1 MAGSLPLAAVLG
13 CSGPSL
19 TGAERDFFRDADPLG
34 FILFARNCKNP
45 RQVRALVDSLRACV
59 GRADAPV
66 LIDQEG
72 GRVARLG
79 PPHWRAAPAMARF
92 GEMARHSSI
101 KATEAAW
108 LNARLIAA
116 DLHDLGITVDCAP
129 VLDVPHAGAHDV
141 IGDRAPGTS
150 ADIAM
155 MVGGAF
161 ADGLLEG
168 GVLPVIKHIPGHGRA
183 AADSHH
189 ALPVVRTPVTE
200 LASTDFS
207 PFRALSDLPWAMT
220 AHVLFTALDDRRPAT
235 TSRAVVDT
243 VIRHHI
249 GFDGVLIT
257 DDLSMKALSGTLAER
272 TEAALEAGCDVVLH
286 CNADMAEM
294 REVAAAC
301 RPLAARARERL
312 DRGEA
317 MRRAAAPLDRAMA
330 TARLAELFEEQAA

>member
-1 MAGSLPLAAVLG
+1 MAKRLPLAVVLG
-13 CSGPSL
+13 CSGTKL
-19 TGAERDFFRDADPLG
+19 TKAERDFFKDADPLG
-34 FILFARNCKNP
+34 FILFSRNCENP
-45 RQVRALVDSLRACV
+45 DQVRSLVESMRKCV

-79 PPHWRAAPAMARF
+79 PPHWRVAPAMTRF
-92 GEMARHSSI
+92 GELARRSSVR
-101 KATEAAW
+101 ATEAAW

-116 DLHDLGITVDCAP
+116 DLHELGITVNCAP
-129 VLDVPHAGAHDV
+129 VLDVPHAGAHDI

-155 MVGGAF
+155 LVGGAF

-183 AADSHH
+183 SADSHQS
-189 ALPVVRTPVTE
+189 LPVVKTPVTE

-220 AHVLFTALDDRRPAT
+220 AHVLYTALDDQEPAT
-235 TSRAVVDT
+235 TSRSVIEA
-243 VIRHHI
+243 VIRDHI

-257 DDLSMKALSGTLAER
+257 DDLSMQALSGSLADR
-272 TEAALEAGCDVVLH
+272 AKAALNAGCDVVLH
-286 CNADMAEM
+286 CNGDMAEM
-294 REVAAAC
+294 QEVVGAC
-301 RPLAARARERL
+301 RRLSLKAQARIE
-312 DRGEA
+312 RGEA
-317 MRRAAAPLDRAMA
+317 MRRTAAPLDRKMA
-330 TARLAELFEEQAA
+330 QARLAELFEDRAA

>member
-1 MAGSLPLAAVLG
+1 MARRFPLAAVLG
-13 CSGPSL
+13 CSGTVPSC
-19 TGAERDFFRDADPLG
+19 AERDFYRDADPLG
-34 FILFARNCKNP
+34 FILFARNCENP
-45 RQVRALVDSLRACV
+45 DQVRALVDSLRECV

-92 GEMARHSSI
+92 GELARRSSVR
-101 KATEAAW
+101 ATEAAW

-129 VLDVPHAGAHDV
+129 VLDVPHAGAHDI

-155 MVGGAF
+155 LVGGAF

-183 AADSHH
+183 TADSHQS
-189 ALPVVRTPVTE
+189 LPVVKTPVTE

-207 PFRALSDLPWAMT
+207 PFRALADLPWAMT
-220 AHVLFTALDDRRPAT
+220 AHVLYTALDDQEPAT
-235 TSRAVVDT
+235 TSRAVVEA
-243 VIRHHI
+243 VIRDHI
-249 GFDGVLIT
+249 GFDGVLMT
-257 DDLSMKALSGTLAER
+257 DDLSMQALSGSLAER
-272 TEAALEAGCDVVLH
+272 TKAALDAGCDLVLH
-286 CNADMAEM
+286 CNGDMDEM
-294 REVAAAC
+294 KQVAGAC
-301 RPLAARARERL
+301 RRLTAKAHERVE
-312 DRGEA
+312 RGEA
-317 MRRAAAPLDRAMA
+317 MRRTAAPLDRNMA
-330 TARLAELFEEQAA
+330 LARLAELFEDRAA

>member
-1 MAGSLPLAAVLG
+1 MAGPLPLAAVLG
-13 CSGPSL
+13 CSGTAL

-45 RQVRALVDSLRACV
+45 HQVRTLVDSLRECV
-59 GRADAPV
+59 GRADAPI

-79 PPHWRAAPAMARF
+79 PPHWRAAPPMARF
-92 GEMARHSSI
+92 GELARRSSI

-116 DLHDLGITVDCAP
+116 DLRDLGITVDCAP
-129 VLDVPHAGAHDV
+129 VLDVLHPGAHDV

-150 ADIAM
+150 ADIVM

-183 AADSHH
+183 TVDSHH
-189 ALPVVRTPVTE
+189 TLPVVRTSVSE

-220 AHVLFTALDDRRPAT
+220 AHVLYTALDDGEPAT
-235 TSRAVVDT
+235 TSRVVVDT
-243 VIRHHI
+243 VIRNHI

-272 TEAALEAGCDVVLH
+272 TEAAFKAGCDVVLH
-286 CNADMAEM
+286 CSGDMAEM
-294 REVAAAC
+294 REVAGAC
-301 RPLAARARERL
+301 RPLTARAGERV

-317 MRRAAAPLDRAMA
+317 MRRNAAPLDWAVA
-330 TARLAELFEEQAA
+330 SARLSELFEDQAA